1 MKFTCFDAA
10 KVRFTVRRFILISSI
25 IFVASCGG
33 GSGGG
38 GDGDDGV
45 AGSLKVDADGFWD
58 GTFTQDSVTYDLS
71 AVIYDDK
78 FIGISVDAGSL
89 YTGNVAV
96 DGSTMT
102 GDIDIL
108 EIGGG
113 FDHTTSVTATV
124 VAGSTID
131 GTTADAAGTTTF
143 ALAYN
148 DLWDRDPDLATVAG
162 IYLATTGDYTFTM
175 AVAIDGS
182 YFGSDTD
189 FCVYSGTITP
199 FDTTHNYYQLTMT
212 VTDCGAEN
220 NGTYAGTTFLDD
232 FNVPNDVLVLIIDDP
247 SFILIAAT
255 VRQ

>member
-10 KVRFTVRRFILISSI
+10 KVRFTVRRLILISSI

-38 GDGDDGV
+38 GDGDDGG

-58 GTFTQDSVTYDLS
+58 GTFTENSVTYNLS

-78 FIGISVDAGSL
+78 FIGISADAGAL

-102 GDIDIL
+102 GDVGVL

-131 GTTADAAGTTTF
+131 GTTADATGTTTF
-143 ALAYN
+143 ALTYN

-162 IYLATTGDYTFTM
+162 IYSATTGLYTFTM
-175 AVAIDGS
+175 TVATDGS
-182 YFGSDTD
+182 YTGSDTD
-189 FCVYSGTITP
+189 GCAYSGTITP

-212 VTDCGAEN
+212 VTNCGAED
-220 NGTYAGTTFLDD
+220 GTYAGTTFLDD
-232 FNVPNDVLVLIIDDP
+232 FNVPNDLLVLIIDDP
-247 SFILIAAT
+247 SFILIVAT